1 MLIIGYIVLYCLYK
15 ILLLFKFFI
24 KWMYV
29 LIMVLENSVLFYLFL
44 KLFLLLVVFK
54 ESCFLFDDIVN
65 ELLICNGRGEII
77 GNGR

>member
-1 MLIIGYIVLYCLYK
+1 
-15 ILLLFKFFI
+15 
-24 KWMYV
+24 MYV
-29 LIMVLENSVLFYLFL
+29 LIMVLESSVEFYLFL